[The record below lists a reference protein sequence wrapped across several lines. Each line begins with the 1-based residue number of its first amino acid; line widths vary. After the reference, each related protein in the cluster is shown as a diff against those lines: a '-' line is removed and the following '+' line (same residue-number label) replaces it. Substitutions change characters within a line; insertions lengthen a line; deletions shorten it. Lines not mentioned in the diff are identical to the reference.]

1 MWEDERPD
9 EVKPLN
15 GFQRWVAQALEPL
28 PQPLRLVLVGIVCLA
43 LVALPLILFLS
54 G

>member
-1 MWEDERPD
+1 MWDDDRPD
-9 EVKPLN
+9 GVKPLN
-15 GFQRWVAQALEPL
+15 AFQQWVAQALAPL

-43 LVALPLILFLS
+43 LVALPLVLFLS